1 MYQDDSQMMT
11 VVQYVQG
18 SSGSHFF
25 RMMNPGSNKASEAT
39 EVIYS
44 MCSPVSLCSVKAA
57 EFGRMEP
64 KSIKVKNLTT

>member
-11 VVQYVQG
+11 GVQYVQG
-18 SSGSHFF
+18 SKRVSLLQDDESQHQQSF
-25 RMMNPGSNKASEAT
+25 SEAI

-64 KSIKVKNLTT
+64 KSQKLKI